1 MSPFFYGFLLAYILN
16 IPCSSLGQLI
26 AKSKNKFIIKRQK
39 LLSILITLVILVA
52 VIVTSLSLIIPA
64 IINSMSLFVDNIP
77 VYWES
82 VVGFIDYFNNW
93 GLFGLYISEEKIF
106 AQLENLIDDFSV
118 ENLWQPIVNIGT
130 AIIGG
135 FIAFISSIYI
145 LFEKD
150 NFKGLVRRVLR
161 TFASERTGLLVTEV
175 FVRLNRYFRQY
186 IHTQTIDGIIV
197 GALTTILLFALKS
210 PYALILG
217 VIMLVLNYIPYLG
230 SIAATFIAIVAVVLT
245 QGITQGAIAAA
256 SLLIIQLIDANFI
269 QPRLLSES
277 FKLSP
282 FFIIISITIG
292 GAIAGILGMIVTIPV
307 VAVLKDIFDSVIDY
321 YEHKKFGGIK

>member
-16 IPCSSLGQLI
+16 IPCGSIGKLV
-26 AKSKNKFIIKRQK
+26 AKSKNRFIVKRQK
-39 LLSILITLVILVA
+39 LLSILITLVILITI
-52 VIVTSLSLIIPA
+52 IVTSLSLVIPA
-64 IINSMSLFVDNIP
+64 VKNSISLFIDSIP

-82 VVGFIDYFNNW
+82 VVKFIDYFNNW
-93 GLFGLYISEEKIF
+93 GLFGLHISEEKIF
-106 AQLENLIDDFSV
+106 AKIGDMVGDFSV
-118 ENLWQPIVNIGT
+118 ENIWQPIMGIGT

-150 NFKGLVRRVLR
+150 NFKGLIGRLFKI
-161 TFASERTGLLVTEV
+161 FASDRTSLLVAEV

-186 IHTQTIDGIIV
+186 IRTQTIDGMIV
-197 GALTTILLFALKS
+197 GVLTTILLFALGS

-217 VIMLVLNYIPYLG
+217 VIMVVLNYIPYLG

-245 QGITQGAIAAA
+245 QGITRGAIAAA
-256 SLLIIQLIDANFI
+256 SLLIIQLVDANYI
-269 QPRLLSES
+269 QPRLLSDS

-292 GAIAGILGMIVTIPV
+292 GAIGGILGMVVTIPI
-307 VAVLKDIFDSVIDY
+307 VAVLKDIFDSVVDY
-321 YEHKKFGGIK
+321 YEHKKFGK